1 MKFARLKTCVRN
13 SFIKQMK
20 NSEGGKESRQWA
32 NLFALKMLYSLVFF
46 IFVERVYVWWAD
58 NTLAALTMRQP
69 PLVRSEQFTL
79 SLLIHYPQ
87 YLLWA
92 IMSGLFV
99 VLVLHCILCCVGKL
113 EESLYRRMTRK
124 DNVTEPEIAEVP
136 HD

>member
-13 SFIKQMK
+13 GFIKQMK
-20 NSEGGKESRQWA
+20 GSEGGKESRQWA
-32 NLFALKMLYSLVFF
+32 NLFALKLLYSLVFF
-46 IFVERVYVWWAD
+46 IFVERTYVWWAD
-58 NTLAALTMRQP
+58 NTLAAMP
-69 PLVRSEQFTL
+69 EPLVRSEQFTL

-92 IMSGLFV
+92 IMSGLFA

-113 EESLYRRMTRK
+113 EESLYRRMIRK
-124 DNVTEPEIAEVP
+124 DNVTEPERAEVP

>member
-13 SFIKQMK
+13 GFIKQMED
-20 NSEGGKESRQWA
+20 SERGKEPRQWA
-32 NLFALKMLYSLVFF
+32 NLFTLKLLYSLVFF
-46 IFVERVYVWWAD
+46 IFAERIYVWWAD
-58 NTLAALTMRQP
+58 NTLAAMP
-69 PLVRSEQFTL
+69 EPLVRSEQFTL

-92 IMSGLFV
+92 IMSGLFA

-113 EESLYRRMTRK
+113 EESLYRRITRK
-124 DNVTEPEIAEVP
+124 DSGLEPERTEVP

>member
-20 NSEGGKESRQWA
+20 GSEGSKESRQWA
-32 NLFALKMLYSLVFF
+32 NLFTLKLLYSLVFF
-46 IFVERVYVWWAD
+46 IFAERIYVWWAD
-58 NTLAALTMRQP
+58 NTLAAMP
-69 PLVRSEQFTL
+69 EPLVRSEQFTL

-92 IMSGLFV
+92 IMSGLFA

-124 DNVTEPEIAEVP
+124 DNVTEPERTEVP

>member
-1 MKFARLKTCVRN
+1 MKFTRLKTCVRN
-13 SFIKQMK
+13 GFIKQMK
-20 NSEGGKESRQWA
+20 DYEGSKESRQWA
-32 NLFALKMLYSLVFF
+32 NLFTLKLLYSLVFF
-46 IFVERVYVWWAD
+46 IFAERIYVWWAD
-58 NTLAALTMRQP
+58 NTLAAMQE

-92 IMSGLFV
+92 IMSGLFA

-113 EESLYRRMTRK
+113 EESLYRRITRK
-124 DNVTEPEIAEVP
+124 DSGLEPERTEVP